1 MTPTHA
7 SARAHVCERTTS
19 KLHSVA
25 VLLSLFCLFVCCY
38 YTRGPGVAVVV
49 IVVTARCPRAGPG
62 LAPAGTGAGRTSPRR
77 ALGVAN
83 SQRHRFQVERQK
95 DGWGGGGRKGAAPW
109 PTSSRAHLSSERPG
123 PRPSGPRE
131 PVSGAQKSFPPAGPR
146 SWRRSLLGRMMMMM
160 PICRGQ
166 ARRDGRQRVF
176 RLAMKEPALY
186 HPRLGPSR
194 LVQTKLAPLTWPGLA
209 PGV

>member
-1 MTPTHA
+1 M
-7 SARAHVCERTTS
+7 
-19 KLHSVA
+19 
-25 VLLSLFCLFVCCY
+25 
-38 YTRGPGVAVVV
+38 
-49 IVVTARCPRAGPG
+49 
-62 LAPAGTGAGRTSPRR
+62 
-77 ALGVAN
+77 
-83 SQRHRFQVERQK
+83 
-95 DGWGGGGRKGAAPW
+95 GGGGEKGAAPW

-146 SWRRSLLGRMMMMM
+146 SWRRSLFGRMMMMMM

-194 LVQTKLAPLTWPGLA
+194 LVQTKLAPLAWPGPWCLNSVSWFDSPPKRHSKSTSSMVSRPATPLHPFSPRPRGPRHALA
-209 PGV
+209 LVVSSLGKRA